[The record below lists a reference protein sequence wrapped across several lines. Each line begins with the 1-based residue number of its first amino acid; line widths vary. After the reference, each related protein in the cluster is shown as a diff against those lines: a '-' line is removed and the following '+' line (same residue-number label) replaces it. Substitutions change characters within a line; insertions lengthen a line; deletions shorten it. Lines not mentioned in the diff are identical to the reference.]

1 MSEAYKSA
9 QIKRGIVKENDPKT
23 GRSRVEFVDEDETV
37 SHWLAW
43 NMPAA
48 GGTKIFNA
56 PDIGSQVN
64 CALDRHGED
73 GLILGAR
80 FSSKDATPTQNE
92 KLIKMMFEGG
102 ADFEFDKASGA
113 LVFKLTTIRI
123 EGDLTVE
130 GNVTINGA
138 SLTHNGKNVGSDHTH
153 ISAPSG
159 PPGPPS

>member
-1 MSEAYKSA
+1 MKEGYKSA

-23 GRSRVEFVDEDETV
+23 GRSRVEFVDEDESV

-48 GGTKIFNA
+48 GGTKIFHA

-80 FSSKDATPTQNE
+80 YSTEDTPPTQND
-92 KLIKMMFEGG
+92 KLIKMLLEGG
-102 ADFEFDKASGA
+102 ADFGYDKASGT
-113 LVFKLTTIRI
+113 LIFKLTSIRI
-123 EGDLTVE
+123 EANLTVI
-130 GNVTINGA
+130 GDIDTTGT
-138 SLTHNGKNVGSDHTH
+138 LTNNGKNVGSTHTH
-153 ISAPSG
+153 VSAPSG
-159 PPGPPS
+159 PPGPPN